1 MMDITARKT
10 LFNDYAQCHYIK
22 VDVKGKILRDAAID
36 VEYVSIDKK
45 GNVFVDWYPENKY
58 EHSLKSAEV
67 NVVHQAMYNR
77 EIEGVFTSQEEAL
90 AVAAEWFNKEKKE
103 KIAELEAELTEL
115 KKQSV

>member
-1 MMDITARKT
+1 MLQLGKT
-10 LFNDYAQCHYIK
+10 LFNDYTQCHYIK
-22 VDVKGKILRDAAID
+22 VDVKGKILQDVAID

-67 NVVHQAMYNR
+67 NVVHQAVYNR

-103 KIAELEAELTEL
+103 KIAELEAELAEL
-115 KKQSV
+115 KRQSV